1 MSLLTS
7 LLLLIVVAR
16 LLGQLFL
23 RIRQPS
29 IVGELLAGVILG
41 PAVLG
46 AVAPNAALA
55 GISEL
60 AVFLVVLSAG
70 LEMNFRDVASM
81 LRRRRGL
88 VVALLSFVIPL
99 LSGMATGALFG
110 LDVMRTVFLGLCVS
124 ITALPVTVR
133 ILESFRLLDSEI
145 ARYSVAAAVLNDVAA
160 LLALGVILNL
170 PSVNTLPAISLSILL
185 TGGKL
190 VLLGAVIV
198 GFNELLEL
206 LHKRGVRLEVVPEK
220 LILAF
225 GNEALFGIVIVFV
238 LIFGSLSDAL
248 GFHFVIG
255 AFFGAL
261 LIDRKFFLASRYHEL
276 ERTIASVTAGFLAP
290 VFFAYLGLQ
299 FNVGGMPS
307 PLFVTMIL
315 VVSVASKILSGWL
328 GGRIVSMPHREALG
342 LGIILNGRG
351 IMELVV
357 ASIAFQR
364 GFIGQGLF
372 SMLVLMGVVTT
383 ILTPLLF
390 QRFVIPYLAP
400 AGAPPPVSAPRAA
413 SAER

>member
-7 LLLLIVVAR
+7 LLLLIVAAR
-16 LLGQLFL
+16 LLGELFL
-23 RIRQPS
+23 RFRQPA
-29 IVGELLAGVILG
+29 IVGEMLAGVVLG
-41 PAVLG
+41 PAVLDL
-46 AVAPNAALA
+46 VRPSAALA

-81 LRRRRGL
+81 LRRRKGL

-99 LSGMATGALFG
+99 CSGMAVGLVFG
-110 LDVMRTVFLGLCVS
+110 LDVMRTVFLGLCVA
-124 ITALPVTVR
+124 ITALPVAVR
-133 ILESFRLLDSEI
+133 ILESFRLLDSDI

-170 PSVNTLPAISLSILL
+170 PAVRSFPDVARSILF

-198 GFNELLEL
+198 GLNELLERL
-206 LHKRGVRLEVVPEK
+206 SRRGVRLEVVPEK

-225 GNEALFGIVIVFV
+225 GNEALLGIVIVFV

-261 LIDRKFFLASRYHEL
+261 LIDRQFFLASRYHEL
-276 ERTIASVTAGFLAP
+276 QRTLASVSTGFLAP
-290 VFFAYLGLQ
+290 VFFAYLGLE
-299 FNVGGMPS
+299 FNVAGMRAPQ
-307 PLFVTMIL
+307 FVATVL
-315 VVSVASKILSGWL
+315 VVSVASKIVSGWL
-328 GGRIVSMPHREALG
+328 GGRLTGMPSREALG

-351 IMELVV
+351 VMELVV
-357 ASIAFQR
+357 ASIALQR

-372 SMLVLMGVVTT
+372 STLVLMGVATT
-383 ILTPLLF
+383 LLTPLLF
-390 QRFVIPYLAP
+390 QRFVIPYLELAEPARVASP
-400 AGAPPPVSAPRAA
+400 AGAPQT
-413 SAER
+413 